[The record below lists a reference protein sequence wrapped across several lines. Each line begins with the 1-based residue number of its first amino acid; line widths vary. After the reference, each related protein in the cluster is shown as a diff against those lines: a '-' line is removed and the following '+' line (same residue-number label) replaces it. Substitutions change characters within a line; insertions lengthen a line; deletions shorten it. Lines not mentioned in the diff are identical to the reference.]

1 MVCQLIEMFICLER
15 IEWRK
20 YNVNDY
26 DRLRFCL
33 MMSWWTRVHSSLSF
47 YGRGGQR
54 CSCQYEE
61 NCDVTCPVSHCWPA
75 GVGGHGAGSRVTC
88 HTLSTS
94 PLGAGTCRV
103 SAGGCAR
110 HRWLAAT
117 GRAVVGSVGVAPG
130 HLAPH
135 SYMPGGAT
143 RIHTHKY
150 TSLQVFLQHSDS
162 NNNKS
167 HTKLLSLNR
176 ESYLFLLCSPKPSYA
191 TAEVGLMDRNSN
203 LHVDRIENCL
213 GRQN

>member
-88 HTLSTS
+88 HAALSIS
-94 PLGAGTCRV
+94 ARCGHVPCICRWMCSAPL
-103 SAGGCAR
+103 AGG
-110 HRWLAAT
+110 HW
-117 GRAVVGSVGVAPG
+117 RAVVGSVGVAPG

-150 TSLQVFLQHSDS
+150 TGIQVFLQHSDS

-176 ESYLFLLCSPKPSYA
+176 ESYLYLLCSPKPSYA

-213 GRQN
+213 GRQS